1 VPQAQKASS
10 MQTNPISLTAAELVE
25 ILSDAITA

>member
-10 MQTNPISLTAAELVE
+10 MQTNPIFLTAAELAE
-25 ILSDAITA
+25 MLSDALTA